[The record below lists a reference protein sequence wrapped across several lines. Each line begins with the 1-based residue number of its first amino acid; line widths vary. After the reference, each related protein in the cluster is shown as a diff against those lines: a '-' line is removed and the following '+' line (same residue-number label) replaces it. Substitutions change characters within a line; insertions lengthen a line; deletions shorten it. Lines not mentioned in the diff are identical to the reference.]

1 MGEPVVELLGPSAG
15 GIRRHVAS
23 LARGLRE
30 RGWNP
35 IVAGPAGVMDGIGPQ
50 DATVPIPTGLSATD
64 MRRARRALAPL
75 AVRCSVVHAHGLKA
89 GLIASTIRSR
99 PPLVTT
105 VHNLVLDESA
115 GRLAGLMRR
124 FEALLPRRS
133 DRVIAVSQQVADR
146 FAGVAGAERIVVI
159 PPASDP
165 PEAVRSRA
173 EVRAGLGVDLE
184 ASLVVCVARLHP
196 QKDLPTF
203 LRAMQHLQAQVPAVR
218 AAIVGDGPDKAAVRA
233 LVDELGL
240 AEVVVLAGRSPNAAD
255 EIAAA
260 DVVALSSRWE
270 GNPITLAEAMQL
282 EVPVAATAVGAV
294 PMLVEDGVTGRLV
307 EPGNPAA
314 LAAACADL
322 LGQPT
327 VARAMATAGRRRA
340 NDLLGREALIDAID
354 EVYKEVMTS

>member
-30 RGWNP
+30 RGWTP
-35 IVAGPAGVMDGIGPQ
+35 IVAGPAGVMDGISPQ
-50 DATVPIPTGLSATD
+50 YATVPIPTGLSLRAA
-64 MRRARRALAPL
+64 RRARGALAPL
-75 AVRCSVVHAHGLKA
+75 AGRCSVVHAHGLKA

-105 VHNLVLDESA
+105 VHTLVLDESA
-115 GRLAGLMRR
+115 GRLAAVLRR

-133 DRVIAVSQQVADR
+133 DRVIAVSQQIADR

-159 PPASDP
+159 APASDP
-165 PEAVRSRA
+165 PAAVRSRA
-173 EVRAGLGVDLE
+173 EVRASLGVDLE
-184 ASLVVCVARLHP
+184 VPLVVCVARLHP

-203 LRAMQHLQAQVPAVR
+203 LRAVRHMQAQVPAVR
-218 AAIVGDGPDKAAVRA
+218 AAIVGEGPDEAAVRA

-240 AEVVVLAGRSPNAAD
+240 AEVVVLAGLSPNAAD
-255 EIAAA
+255 EMAAA

-270 GNPITLAEAMQL
+270 GNPLTLAEAMQL
-282 EVPVAATAVGAV
+282 EVPVVATSVGAV
-294 PMLVEDGVTGRLV
+294 PTLVEDGVTGRLV
-307 EPGNPAA
+307 QPGDPAA

-322 LGQPT
+322 LGERA
-327 VARAMATAGRRRA
+327 VARALAAAGRRRA
-340 NDLLGREALIDAID
+340 NDLLGREALVDAVD
-354 EVYKEVMTS
+354 EVYREVGGS